1 LIAKPRERQKEND
14 GGYSPTVTAVEIGE
28 IPFSLPLRF

>member
-1 LIAKPRERQKEND
+1 LIAKPCERQKEND

-28 IPFSLPLRF
+28 IAFGLLPRF